1 MKQGKIMG
9 EKKKIMAIGANPA
22 WQKVLQ
28 FGQLRCNAVNRADAM
43 WSFASGKGINFSRA
57 AQVWNWA
64 TVDLVQFAGGDNG
77 KLLLD
82 DLANEKLPCKT
93 FLTNIPTRC
102 CTTLLSLSDGT
113 MTELIEPSQAPG
125 WEAECDALEFIKE
138 NMPKVDGVALCGQL
152 PSGMSPD
159 FYVQCVK
166 YAAENNKLVLIDS
179 WKNIASVLQA
189 SREAMLKINAEELT
203 DLTGIDDVVPA
214 MKMLFAS
221 YSLKYIAITDG
232 AKSAW
237 LGTREA
243 IYKYNVPEIEKV
255 VNPVGSGD
263 TASAVC
269 LSCLL
274 AGESPERAF
283 AYAIAAASA
292 NCLSMKCG
300 DYDRAKAIELFD
312 KIKIET
318 I

>member
-1 MKQGKIMG
+1 MFG
-9 EKKKIMAIGANPA
+9 KKKIMAIGANPA

-28 FGQLRCNAVNRADAM
+28 FGQLRFNAVNRADAM
-43 WSFASGKGINFSRA
+43 WSFASGKGINFARA
-57 AQVWNWA
+57 AQIWDMA

-82 DLANEKLPCKT
+82 DLADEKLTSKT

-102 CTTLLSLSDGT
+102 CTTLLSSADGT

-125 WEAECDALEFIKE
+125 WEAECEALEFIRE
-138 NMPKVDGVALCGQL
+138 NMPLVDGMALCGQL
-152 PSGMSPD
+152 PSGMAAD

-166 YAAENNKLVLIDS
+166 YAAANEKMVLIDS
-179 WKNIASVLQA
+179 WKNIEPVLQA
-189 SREAMLKINAEELT
+189 ARRAVLKINAEELT
-203 DLTGIDDVVPA
+203 DLTGIDEVVPA
-214 MKMLFAS
+214 MKMLFDN
-221 YSLKYIAITDG
+221 YSLEYIAITNG
-232 AKSAW
+232 ANGAW
-237 LGTREA
+237 LGTRSECFQYSVSA
-243 IYKYNVPEIEKV
+243 IGQV

-263 TASAVC
+263 TASAVL

-274 AGESPERAF
+274 AGKTPEHAL

-300 DYDRAKAIELFD
+300 EYDRAVAVELFD
-312 KIKIET
+312 KIKINK